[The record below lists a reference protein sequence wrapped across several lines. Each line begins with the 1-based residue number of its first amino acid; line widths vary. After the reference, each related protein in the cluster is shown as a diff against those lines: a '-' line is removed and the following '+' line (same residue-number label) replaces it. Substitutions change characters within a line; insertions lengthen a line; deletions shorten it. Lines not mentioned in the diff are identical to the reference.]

1 MIVTASP
8 GIENQCRVFTRNFR
22 GTVGPD
28 SKVTLQLTRKGSTL
42 SGTHQYV
49 RIGKTLWLKGQVDS
63 FGKFILEEQY
73 PQNRVTGI
81 FKGRFSLRCRT
92 MTGYFSKP
100 DGSRLQPFEFHEVK
114 MTSSGVKRPISRGW
128 KTYTDPLHCFSISYP
143 SDYKRVVNPSDRGG
157 LIRLQYRGLNAYLF
171 IYASDERFDLQE
183 LAKRS
188 GLTTPPSPVE
198 VGDETFY
205 VYGPGGGGVCY
216 ADRYFFNLR
225 GKTLSVDFAG
235 PCVNSKMPTKE
246 IKALEPLVLGS
257 LRVF

>member
-1 MIVTASP
+1 MEFEALRQHGFTDEQILEAVVMTGCINFFNILSLGLGTKPEFKPGSTPELPSNCRRIVSLLVKVFPKDNDIVIVTASP

-92 MTGYFSKP
+92 MTGYFSKA
-100 DGSRLQPFEFHEVK
+100 RW
-114 MTSSGVKRPISRGW
+114 ISTAALR
-128 KTYTDPLHCFSISYP
+128 IS
-143 SDYKRVVNPSDRGG
+143 
-157 LIRLQYRGLNAYLF
+157 
-171 IYASDERFDLQE
+171 
-183 LAKRS
+183 
-188 GLTTPPSPVE
+188 
-198 VGDETFY
+198 
-205 VYGPGGGGVCY
+205 
-216 ADRYFFNLR
+216 
-225 GKTLSVDFAG
+225 
-235 PCVNSKMPTKE
+235 
-246 IKALEPLVLGS
+246 
-257 LRVF
+257 